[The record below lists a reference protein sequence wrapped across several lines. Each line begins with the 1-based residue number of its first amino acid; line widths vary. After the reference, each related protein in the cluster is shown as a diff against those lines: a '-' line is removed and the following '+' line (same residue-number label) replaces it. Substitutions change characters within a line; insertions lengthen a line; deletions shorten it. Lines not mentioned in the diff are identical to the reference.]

1 MNKYILT
8 YVLLFLYF
16 YISAQSAVLSS
27 GGNAKSTSGSVSYSV
42 GQAFV
47 EPFSNTAISISPG
60 VQQPFEIS
68 EIVDTKNVLLP
79 YQIKVFP
86 NPATDHINIMTEDLG
101 INTHLKGVLT
111 HTDSK
116 TVQEFDLN
124 VSAYTLEVHHLPAGI
139 YFLTIFNPKNQRRT
153 FKIVKP

>member
-60 VQQPFEIS
+60 VQQPLKSAKSSTLKMFYYP
-68 EIVDTKNVLLP
+68 TKLRC
-79 YQIKVFP
+79 FP
-86 NPATDHINIMTEDLG
+86 IRQPTI
-101 INTHLKGVLT
+101 LT
-111 HTDSK
+111 
-116 TVQEFDLN
+116 L
-124 VSAYTLEVHHLPAGI
+124 
-139 YFLTIFNPKNQRRT
+139 
-153 FKIVKP
+153 